1 MSGNIA
7 GLASYNGT
15 GTQGTAVVDSPER
28 EGEIMST
35 IWNKN
40 DTTRQLIT
48 GMALKEITPGGI
60 VSNTLNNTTTTFT
73 IGNDVDV
80 IGEMFLYLSAKNK
93 HSQDS
98 YSNNFLFNL
107 ISKVE
112 VLIGSQVWQTLSP
125 GQLMASMQMRMEPTI
140 YSSIFNE
147 THIGTERYFNAVI
160 PLFGMFTN
168 TLSPFN
174 SNFTDQRN
182 NGYLMAAAPNQDMHI
197 KVYWA
202 DGKGVYGNA
211 TDKLYDD
218 TVYIE
223 GCTMYCKQ
231 STISNFEREQIRSMV
246 LPKRVMMTQTVSQTV
261 AINTSTDIS
270 HTFNVNCDPFNIYA
284 SALAIKLSKYIL
296 IDLLG
301 SASKSSGCTIE
312 LFLNGSSYS
321 GRISG
326 EFLAW
331 YGGLALNNLIGNEQI
346 IMFPLANC
354 INGSGIPL
362 NRFDSIRVV
371 IKIQSGTFNFPSDRT
386 DTLSVTAIGE
396 STILYSGGAA
406 SLNKY

>member
-15 GTQGTAVVDSPER
+15 GTQGTAVVDSSER

-60 VSNTLNNTTTTFT
+60 ISDTLNNTVTTFT

-80 IGEMFLYLSAKNK
+80 IGEMFLYFSAKN
-93 HSQDS
+93 DS
-98 YSNNFLFNL
+98 NYYQSPPGNFLFNL

-125 GQLMASMQMRMEPTI
+125 SQLSASAVVA
-140 YSSIFNE
+140 
-147 THIGTERYFNAVI
+147 GTEGYLVLNRTFVNGEYYFNGII
-160 PLFGMFTN
+160 PLLGMFTN
-168 TLSPFN
+168 TLSPIN

-197 KVYWA
+197 KVYWSN
-202 DGKGVYGNA
+202 GKGVYNR
-211 TDKLYDD
+211 TLPTVEDD
-218 TVYIE
+218 IVYIYS
-223 GCTMYCKQ
+223 CTMYCKQ
-231 STISNFEREQIRSMV
+231 TTLCNFEREQIRSMV

-261 AINTSTDIS
+261 AINTAPDTS
-270 HTFNVNCDPFNIYA
+270 HTFNVNCDQLSIYT
-284 SALAIKLSKYIL
+284 SALAIKFNIYSLV
-296 IDLLG
+296 DLKGTNL
-301 SASKSSGCTIE
+301 KSSGCTVE

-326 EFLAW
+326 EFLSL
-331 YGGLALNNLIGNEQI
+331 YSGIVLNNSVLDGETIV
-346 IMFPLANC
+346 FPFSN
-354 INGSGIPL
+354 INGSGVPL

-371 IKIQSGTFNFPSDRT
+371 IKIQSATFKNIGDPFT
-386 DTLSVTAIGE
+386 TLSVVAIGE
-396 STILYSGGAA
+396 STILYSGGTA
-406 SLNKY
+406 SLNKF